1 MDSKETT
8 GVEGQTIVE
17 SERQSKCEIT
27 VSTMEELRGS
37 RMIFEDATGQKQAG
51 FKGPAAANSGCF
63 PMPYTAE
70 G

>member
-1 MDSKETT
+1 MRTA
-8 GVEGQTIVE
+8 VE
-17 SERQSKCEIT
+17 SERQSKYEIT
-27 VSTMEELRGS
+27 VSTMEGLRGS
-37 RMIFEDATGQKQAG
+37 KMIFEDATGQKQAG

>member
-27 VSTMEELRGS
+27 VSTMEELRGF
-37 RMIFEDATGQKQAG
+37 RMIFEDATGQK
-51 FKGPAAANSGCF
+51 
-63 PMPYTAE
+63 
-70 G
+70 

>member
-1 MDSKETT
+1 MRTA
-8 GVEGQTIVE
+8 VE
-17 SERQSKCEIT
+17 SERQSKYEIT
-27 VSTMEELRGS
+27 VSTMEGLRGF
-37 RMIFEDATGQKQAG
+37 RVIFEDATGQKQAG